1 MSVTLEKYLVVP
13 ILIVAASTLSPSVP
27 LRNKVNVDK
36 LSVSK
41 TSPTAFSAVSVP
53 SSLTYAF
60 KEGSIGVSVFST
72 SPPTTRLSNFE
83 LGRKL
88 VEIRN
93 RAISNGLTLLN
104 LDEINAEVNG
114 LRGNRDSGVT

>member
-13 ILIVAASTLSPSVP
+13 ILIVAASTLSSSVP
-27 LRNKVNVDK
+27 LRKVNVDK
-36 LSVSK
+36 LSVSI
-41 TSPTAFSAVSVP
+41 TSPTAFSSVSVP
-53 SSLTYAF
+53 PSLTYTF
-60 KEGSIGVSVFST
+60 KEGGFGVSVFST

-88 VEIRN
+88 IEIRN
-93 RAISNGLTLLN
+93 RAIFNGLTLLN

-114 LRGNRDSGVT
+114 LRGNRDSGDT